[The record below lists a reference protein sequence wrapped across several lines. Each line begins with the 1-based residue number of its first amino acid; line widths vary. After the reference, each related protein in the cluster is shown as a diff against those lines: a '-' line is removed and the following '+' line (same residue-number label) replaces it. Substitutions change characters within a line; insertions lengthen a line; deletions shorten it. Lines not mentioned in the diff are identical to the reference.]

1 MTESLLYLLGIAFF
15 VLVLAASIAIHELGH
30 LIPAKLFGV
39 RVKQYM
45 IGFGPTVFSRRRGE
59 TEYGLKAIPLG
70 GYITMV
76 GMYPPERK
84 PGRGPFGRWIS
95 EARSQ
100 HLSEL
105 EPGDSGREFY
115 NLSVTKKLIIMLG
128 GPFMNFV
135 LGMVLVAVA
144 LTGIGSL
151 QLAPAVAK
159 VFECVEPSGQNGECL
174 VDDQISPAAQ
184 AGLQAGDRV
193 ISVNGSPITQ
203 WQQVAD
209 AFAARPG
216 ETGRVTVQR
225 GSETVVL
232 VVTPIFVERQ
242 IFDSNGRPVYDSVG
256 LPLTELRPFFGIQLQ
271 TELAPL
277 PLSES
282 LTVGLE
288 STGSVVE
295 LVLRLPAAMGQI
307 ALSTFGLAERDPF
320 GPLSIL
326 GVGQIA
332 GQVASSENVGIES
345 RIATGLLIAGSLNF
359 ALFVFNLIP
368 LLPLDGGHV
377 AGALYE
383 GAKRRGAKLLG
394 RADPGPVDTAKA
406 LPVAYTVWLLL
417 IAMGLL
423 LILADIVNPISIF
436 G

>member
-1 MTESLLYLLGIAFF
+1 
-15 VLVLAASIAIHELGH
+15 
-30 LIPAKLFGV
+30 
-39 RVKQYM
+39 
-45 IGFGPTVFSRRRGE
+45 
-59 TEYGLKAIPLG
+59 
-70 GYITMV
+70 
-76 GMYPPERK
+76 
-84 PGRGPFGRWIS
+84 
-95 EARSQ
+95 
-100 HLSEL
+100 
-105 EPGDSGREFY
+105 
-115 NLSVTKKLIIMLG
+115 
-128 GPFMNFV
+128 
-135 LGMVLVAVA
+135 
-144 LTGIGSL
+144 
-151 QLAPAVAK
+151 VAK
-159 VFECVEPSGQNGECL
+159 VFECVEPSGANGECL

-184 AGLQAGDRV
+184 AGFLAGDRI
-193 ISVNGSPITQ
+193 ISVNGSPITE

-216 ETGRVTVQR
+216 EAGSVTVQR
-225 GSETVVL
+225 GSETAVL
-232 VVTPIFVERQ
+232 AVTPIFIERQ
-242 IFDSNGRPVYDSVG
+242 IFDASGRPVYDAVG

-277 PLSES
+277 PLGES
-282 LTVGLE
+282 LAVGLD

-320 GPLSIL
+320 GPLSIV

-406 LPVAYTVWLLL
+406 LPLAYTVWLLL
-417 IAMGLL
+417 IAVGLL
-423 LILADIVNPISIF
+423 LILADIVNPIAIF

>member
-1 MTESLLYLLGIAFF
+1 VTESLLYLLGIAFF

-84 PGRGPFGRWIS
+84 PGRGRFGRWIS
-95 EARSQ
+95 EARNQ

-115 NLSVTKKLIIMLG
+115 NLSVTKKLVIMLG

-159 VFECVEPSGQNGECL
+159 VFECVEPSGPNGECQ

-184 AGLQAGDRV
+184 AGLQAGDL
-193 ISVNGSPITQ
+193 ILSVNGSPISE
-203 WQQVAD
+203 WHQVAD

-225 GSETVVL
+225 GSETAVL
-232 VVTPIFVERQ
+232 VVTPIFIERQ
-242 IFDSNGRPVYDSVG
+242 VFDSNGRPVNDAVG
-256 LPLTELRPFFGIQLQ
+256 LPVTELRPFFGVQLQ

-277 PLSES
+277 PLGES
-282 LTVGLE
+282 LAVGLD
-288 STGSVVE
+288 STASVIE

-320 GPLSIL
+320 GPLSIV

-377 AGALYE
+377 AGAVYE

-406 LPVAYTVWLLL
+406 LPIAYTVWLLL
-417 IAMGLL
+417 IAVGLL
-423 LILADIVNPISIF
+423 LILADIVNPIAIF

>member
-45 IGFGPTVFSRRRGE
+45 IGFGPTLFSRRRGE
-59 TEYGLKAIPLG
+59 TEYGVKAIPLG

-84 PGRGPFGRWIS
+84 PGRGRFGRWIS
-95 EARSQ
+95 EARNQ

-105 EPGDSGREFY
+105 EPTDSGREFY
-115 NLSVTKKLIIMLG
+115 NLSAPKKLIIMLG

-151 QLAPAVAK
+151 QLAPVVAK
-159 VFECVEPSGQNGECL
+159 VFECVEPSGAAGECL
-174 VDDQISPAAQ
+174 ADDQISPAAQ
-184 AGLQAGDRV
+184 AGFQAGDRIV
-193 ISVNGSPITQ
+193 SVNGSPVTQ
-203 WQQVAD
+203 WQQVAE
-209 AFAARPG
+209 AFADRPG

-225 GSETVVL
+225 ASETAVL
-232 VVTPIFVERQ
+232 VVTPIFIERQ
-242 IFDSNGRPVYDSVG
+242 IFDSSGRPVYDSAG
-256 LPLTELRPFFGIQLQ
+256 TPLTELRPFFGVQLE
-271 TELAPL
+271 TELVSL

-282 LTVGLE
+282 LAVGLD
-288 STGSVVE
+288 STASVVE

-320 GPLSIL
+320 GPLSIV

-332 GQVASSENVGIES
+332 GQVASSENVGIDS

-383 GAKRRGAKLLG
+383 AAKRRGAKLLG

-406 LPVAYTVWLLL
+406 LPLAYTVWLLL
-417 IAMGLL
+417 LALGLL

>member
-105 EPGDSGREFY
+105 EPGDTGREFY

-128 GPFMNFV
+128 GPVMNFV

-151 QLAPAVAK
+151 QLVPAVAK
-159 VFECVEPSGQNGECL
+159 VFECVEPSGPNGECL
-174 VDDQISPAAQ
+174 VDDQVSPAAQ
-184 AGLQAGDRV
+184 AGFQVGDRF
-193 ISVNGSPITQ
+193 ISVNGSPITE

-225 GSETVVL
+225 GSGTAVL
-232 VVTPIFVERQ
+232 AVTPIFIERQ
-242 IFDSNGRPVYDSVG
+242 IFDSNGRPVYDAVG

-282 LTVGLE
+282 LAVGLE

-320 GPLSIL
+320 GPLSIV

-406 LPVAYTVWLLL
+406 LPLAYTVWLLL
-417 IAMGLL
+417 IAVGLL
-423 LILADIVNPISIF
+423 LILADIVNPIAIF